1 MWSNAADYDN
11 DADDDDDDDDDV
23 DDDEDGEDDD
33 YDNSYPGGVV
43 SQGSLTVPPTK
54 PLVDLMTGP
63 AVRMMIIMILN
74 CYHDEQY
81 ENIKEN

>member
-1 MWSNAADYDN
+1 MVINNAA
-11 DADDDDDDDDDV
+11 DDDV
-23 DDDEDGEDDD
+23 DEDEDVDVEDDD

-63 AVRMMIIMILN
+63 AVKAFKYMVNPL
-74 CYHDEQY
+74 
-81 ENIKEN
+81 